1 MNNRVTL
8 AVLLSFCT
16 LLPALGQTTPVD
28 DKDDVVRITT
38 NLVQIDVVVT
48 KDGKPA
54 PNLKAEDFEIYEDGR
69 RQAITSFAFVSNVGA
84 AAATTPVKSSEIKN
98 GAFVPPAPVKR
109 DVPRRTLAL
118 VIDDL
123 GLSAESMGSVR
134 RSVRK
139 FVAEQMQPND
149 LVAILR
155 TGSQVGAL
163 QQFTND
169 KRLLNRAVDQLRWN
183 LCSRVGI
190 NVLRAAGSPR
200 YTGCPFSYGNTLS
213 ALRSIVDAMG
223 ELPGRKSLILMS
235 DSIPI
240 QNQELEPYE
249 YENEPEGAGNDWIY
263 RRGLN
268 KIAERAIRNSVVIY
282 SVDTQGLQVLGPTA
296 ADSFSGDIRT
306 AGPQLQRLLANRS
319 RVLQDRRAGGDML
332 ARQTGGFQIRNSND
346 FGLDRI
352 MTDQSGYYLLG
363 YRPTDETFNKRFH
376 HIKAKIT
383 KSGLDVRTRLGF
395 YGVSEDD
402 VKLQLRSP
410 AQMTNLALMSPF
422 GAQNLEV
429 EIASFFANDAAAGS
443 LVRSFIYLDPAEL
456 TFKPVNDRQVT
467 SLEIHGVLFGDNGI
481 PAEDVTH
488 GLTLSLKEAE
498 FEKAKREGLRLR
510 FDMPARRPG
519 AYQVRIAVREGYA
532 YKIGS
537 AGQFV
542 AVPDL
547 RNKQLALSGVV
558 LQTVADPA
566 AANAALTSP
575 ALRRYQ
581 ANSDIYF
588 AFAVYN
594 GSPNMTM
601 QTKLFRDGKSVKSSP
616 ETAVDATN
624 QSDPDRLLVTNV
636 LRLPADLEPGNYYLQ
651 VVVTD
656 KTAGAKQP
664 PATQWVDFEIVK

>member
-1 MNNRVTL
+1 MKNRVTL
-8 AVLLSFCT
+8 AALLSFCT

-48 KDGKPA
+48 KDGKPV

-69 RQAITSFAFVSNVGA
+69 RQAITSFAFVSNLAANTA
-84 AAATTPVKSSEIKN
+84 AAPVKSAETKN
-98 GAFVPPAPVKR
+98 GTFVPPDPVKR
-109 DVPRRTLAL
+109 DVPRRTIAI
-118 VIDDL
+118 VVDDL
-123 GLSAESMGSVR
+123 GLSAESMSSVR
-134 RSVRK
+134 HSVKK

-169 KRLLNRAVDQLRWN
+169 KRLLDRAVDQLHWN
-183 LCSRVGI
+183 LCNRVGI
-190 NVLRAAGSPR
+190 NVLPAVGGPR

-213 ALRSIVDAMG
+213 QLRSIVDAMG

-249 YENEPEGAGNDWIY
+249 YENVPEGAGNDWIY

-296 ADSFSGDIRT
+296 ADSFRGDIRM
-306 AGPQLQRLLANRS
+306 AGPQMQNLLATRS
-319 RVLQDRRAGGDML
+319 RLLQDRRAGGDML
-332 ARQTGGFQIRNSND
+332 ARQTGGFQIRNSNNL
-346 FGLDRI
+346 GLDRI

-363 YRPTDETFNKRFH
+363 YRPSDETFNKRFH
-376 HIKAKIT
+376 HIKAKIK
-383 KSGLDVRTRLGF
+383 KSGLDVRTRNGF
-395 YGVSEDD
+395 YGVSEED
-402 VKLQLRSP
+402 VKLKLPSP
-410 AQMTNLALMSPF
+410 QRMANLALMSPF
-422 GAQNLEV
+422 RAQNLEIEV
-429 EIASFFANDAAAGS
+429 ASFFANDAAAGS

-456 TFKPVNDRQVT
+456 TFKPVNDRQET
-467 SLEIHGVLFGDNGI
+467 SLEIHGVLFGDNGV
-481 PAEDVTH
+481 PLEEVTH
-488 GLTLSLKEAE
+488 GLTLDLKEAE

-510 FDMPARRPG
+510 FDMPAKRPG
-519 AYQVRIAVREGYA
+519 AYQVRIAVREGYG

-558 LQTVADPA
+558 LQTADPA
-566 AANAALTSP
+566 AGNAALSSP

-581 ANSDIYF
+581 VNSDIYF

-594 GSPNMTM
+594 GSPNLTM
-601 QTKLFRDGKSVKSSP
+601 QTKLFRDGKSVKSGP
-616 ETAVDATN
+616 ETAIDTTN
-624 QSDPDRLLVTNV
+624 QRDPERLLVTNV

>member
-1 MNNRVTL
+1 MKKRVTL
-8 AVLLSFCT
+8 AALLSFCT

-48 KDGKPA
+48 KNGKPV

-69 RQAITSFAFVSNVGA
+69 RQPITSFAFVSNVGA
-84 AAATTPVKSSEIKN
+84 NAATVPVKSSEIKN
-98 GAFVPPAPVKR
+98 GVFVPPAPVKR
-109 DVPRRTLAL
+109 DVPRRTIAI
-118 VIDDL
+118 VVDDL
-123 GLSAESMGSVR
+123 GLSAESMSSVR

-190 NVLRAAGSPR
+190 NVLPAAGTQR
-200 YTGCPFSYGNTLS
+200 YAGCPYSYGNTLG
-213 ALRSIVDAMG
+213 AMRSIVDAMG
-223 ELPGRKSLILMS
+223 ELPGRKSLILLS

-249 YENEPEGAGNDWIY
+249 YENLPEGAGNDWLY

-268 KIAERAIRNSVVIY
+268 KIAERAIRASVVIY
-282 SVDTQGLQVLGPTA
+282 SVDTQGLQTLGPTA
-296 ADSFSGDIRT
+296 ADRFTGDVRQF
-306 AGPQLQRLLANRS
+306 GPQMQNLLANRS
-319 RVLQDRRAGGDML
+319 RLLQDRRAGGDML

-346 FGLDRI
+346 LGLDRI

-363 YRPTDETFNKRFH
+363 YRPSDETFNKRFH
-376 HIKAKIT
+376 HIKAKLR

-410 AQMTNLALMSPF
+410 RQMTNLALMSPF

-429 EIASFFANDAAAGS
+429 ELASFFANDAAAGS
-443 LVRSFIYLDPAEL
+443 LVRSFIYLDPSEL
-456 TFKPVNDRQVT
+456 TFKPVNDRQET
-467 SLEIHGVLFGDNGI
+467 SLEIHGVLFGDNGV
-481 PAEDVTH
+481 PVEQVTH
-488 GLTLSLKEAE
+488 GLALSLKEAE

-519 AYQVRIAVREGYA
+519 AYQVRIAVREGFG

-558 LQTVADPA
+558 LQGVADPA
-566 AANAALTSP
+566 AENAALSSP

-594 GSPNMTM
+594 GSPSMTM
-601 QTKLFRDGKSVKSSP
+601 QTKLFCDGKSVKSSP
-616 ETAVDATN
+616 ETAVDTTN
-624 QSDPDRLLVTNV
+624 QRDPERLLVTNV

-656 KTAGAKQP
+656 KAAGAKQP